1 MLGQT
6 ILGHYEI
13 TEHLKDTN
21 YCHIYLAKDREKLK
35 KDLRVVKRLKLP
47 PSPPLTFQQAQD
59 GLKAEAQ
66 ILDDLKHDQIP
77 QLFTINEDN
86 SELYL
91 VQDYIEGHD
100 LSQELKPSQRLS
112 EGEVI
117 RLLLEI
123 LGLVKFVHEKN
134 IIHCDINPSNLIR
147 RTSDSKLVLIDF
159 GSAKRVGNLGS
170 NSSSQVQASI
180 PSYAPPEQ
188 KNGHPTFNSD
198 IYAVGMIGMQA
209 LTGLSAGDIP
219 KDPNTS
225 VVMWPSGTKTS
236 AKLKEI
242 IEKMVHPSFRERYE
256 SADKVLQALTKLSL
270 PRRIR
275 YKSFLAA
282 MMAGDPTAVAQLV
295 TGVVIG
301 FLALIF
307 GLPSFIA
314 GIQQMSNSTDPKE
327 NVSSDNFKTYKN
339 SQYGITI
346 KHPKDWKPQ
355 EIGIDGEVVKFVHQP
370 SQANV
375 VISVKSLPDW
385 MSLQEYTKQSVNNI
399 ENEFLDDKKQIKKY
413 KIEGRNEK
421 ATLAKRPAFQVVYTG
436 KDESNNS
443 FKMMEVWN
451 LKDKKAYIITYEAA
465 SGKYDELSKVV
476 DEMVDSFEN

>member
-6 ILGHYEI
+6 IFGHYEI

-21 YCHIYLAKDREKLK
+21 YCHIYFAKDREKLNQ
-35 KDLRVVKRLKLP
+35 DLRVVKRLKQPL
-47 PSPPLTFQQAQD
+47 SPPLTSQQAQD

-77 QLFTINEDN
+77 QLFTIGEDN
-86 SELYL
+86 SQFYL

-123 LGLVKFVHEKN
+123 LVLVKFVHEKK

-159 GSAKRVGNLGS
+159 GSAKRVGYLGS
-170 NSSSQVQASI
+170 NSSNQVQASI
-180 PSYAPPEQ
+180 PGYAPPEQ
-188 KNGHPTFNSD
+188 KNGNPEFNSD

-219 KDPNTS
+219 KDPNMS
-225 VVMWPSGTKTS
+225 LVMWPSGTKTS
-236 AKLKEI
+236 AKLKAI

-256 SADKVLQALTKLSL
+256 SADNVLQALTKLSL

-307 GLPSFIA
+307 GLPGFIA
-314 GIQQMSNSTDPKE
+314 GIQQMSNSPDSKE

-339 SQYGITI
+339 SQYKISI

-355 EIGIDGEVVKFVHQP
+355 EIGIDGEVVKFVHEP
-370 SQANV
+370 SKANV
-375 VISVKSLPDW
+375 LISVKTLPNW
-385 MSLQEYTKQSVNNI
+385 LSLQEYTKQSVNYI

-413 KIEGRNEK
+413 KIEGQNEK

-436 KDESNNS
+436 KDENNKS
-443 FKMMEVWN
+443 LKLMEVGN
-451 LKDKKAYIITYEAA
+451 VKDQKAYVITYEAG
-465 SGKYDELSKVV
+465 SEKYDELSKIV

>member
-1 MLGQT
+1 MKNRQAHPFSLTADIMLGQT
-6 ILGHYEI
+6 IFGHYEI

-21 YCHIYLAKDREKLK
+21 YCHIYFAKDREKLK
-35 KDLRVVKRLKLP
+35 KDLRVVKRLKQP

-77 QLFTINEDN
+77 QLFTIGEDN
-86 SELYL
+86 SEFYL

-100 LSQELKPSQRLS
+100 LSQEFKPSQRLS

-123 LGLVKFVHEKN
+123 LALVKFVHEKN

-159 GSAKRVGNLGS
+159 GSAKQVGNLGS
-170 NSSSQVQASI
+170 NSSNQVQPSI
-180 PSYAPPEQ
+180 PGYAPTEQ
-188 KNGHPTFNSD
+188 KNGHPEFNSD

-219 KDPNTS
+219 KDPNMS

-236 AKLKEI
+236 AKLKAI

-270 PRRIR
+270 PRRTR
-275 YKSFLAA
+275 FKSFLAA
-282 MMAGDPTAVAQLV
+282 AMAGDPTAVAQLV
-295 TGVVIG
+295 LGLV
-301 FLALIF
+301 ALIF

-314 GIQQMSNSTDPKE
+314 GIQQMSNSPDTKE

-339 SQYGITI
+339 SQFGITI

-355 EIGIDGEVVKFVHQP
+355 EIGIDGEVVKFLHQP

-375 VISVKSLPDW
+375 VISVKSLP
-385 MSLQEYTKQSVNNI
+385 N
-399 ENEFLDDKKQIKKY
+399 FL
-413 KIEGRNEK
+413 G
-421 ATLAKRPAFQVVYTG
+421 
-436 KDESNNS
+436 
-443 FKMMEVWN
+443 
-451 LKDKKAYIITYEAA
+451 
-465 SGKYDELSKVV
+465 
-476 DEMVDSFEN
+476 